1 VGSKNR
7 YIYRNF
13 LLVKKSY
20 LLDLLLLAV
29 VAVWGSNFAI
39 VKYSLQEVSPMAFN
53 SLRFMIAIVVMWYLV
68 IHRGRKVQL
77 YKKDLWPL
85 IGLGLLGNFVY
96 QVAFIIGIEWSYS
109 ANAAVLLGSGPM
121 YVALISHFI
130 FKKKVSVGQILGII
144 TGFLGVLILILGKEG
159 FELNGLSGLGDLL
172 LFVAALCWALTSVL
186 SISYL
191 NRYTP
196 LDLAVISMTSGG
208 LAIILAGMPW
218 VLEVDFTSLSGR
230 AWAGILYSGAL
241 SIALSYIVWNYALSK
256 VGAVRTT
263 AFQNFVPMFGVLF
276 GFIILDERLSLWQ
289 YLGAIMVIT
298 GVILTRIFK
307 EAQSSQAISR

>member
-7 YIYRNF
+7 YIYQNF
-13 LLVKKSY
+13 LRVKKSY

-29 VAVWGSNFAI
+29 VAVWGSNFAV

-307 EAQSSQAISR
+307 EAQSA

>member
-1 VGSKNR
+1 
-7 YIYRNF
+7 
-13 LLVKKSY
+13 VKKSY

-289 YLGAIMVIT
+289 YLGDIMVIT